1 MKQVGLENI
10 LFDLCCFPEE
20 VELSPLQVRK
30 HVMEDYLLAG
40 LKSLGDS
47 VVQNN
52 GTRIRENIR
61 HYGKSKQNQNHDNI
75 SQLFFVV
82 TF

>member
-1 MKQVGLENI
+1 
-10 LFDLCCFPEE
+10 
-20 VELSPLQVRK
+20 
-30 HVMEDYLLAG
+30 MEDYLYAG

-52 GTRIRENIR
+52 GTRIRENTR
-61 HYGKSKQNQNHDNI
+61 HSGKSKQNQNHNNI